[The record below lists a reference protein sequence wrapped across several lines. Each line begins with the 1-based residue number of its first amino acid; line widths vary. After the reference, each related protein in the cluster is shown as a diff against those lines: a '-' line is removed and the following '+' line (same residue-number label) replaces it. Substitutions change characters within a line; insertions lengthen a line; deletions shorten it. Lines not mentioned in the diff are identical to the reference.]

1 VLTNAK
7 YIRLFAIF
15 VHILIGFLA
24 LSEVVAELYSYIV
37 IVIGFVMIF
46 RSANNHEEV
55 TLWTAYLVGSEV
67 FLRMTKGIFF
77 YELNKYSV
85 IVFLILGLAI
95 EKRRHG
101 IPLIYFFYLAL
112 LLLGIVFTDVPFGE
126 SLRRVIAFN
135 LSGPFLLGMAAIYF
149 YKRIITKE
157 QLFRALFYLMLP
169 IFSMIT
175 FMYLRTP
182 DLAEIRFGGVALSET
197 TGGFGPNQVATIIG
211 FAVFVVASFLY
222 VKERLTGFLFA
233 DVLVLIYFAY
243 RGLLTFS
250 RGGMMAAG
258 AALIIFALI
267 MILGGTNKLQ
277 NLFKYTIIMSL
288 IMVGIWLYTSNVT
301 GGMIE
306 NRYTGKNASGVKK
319 EDVTAGRVDIF
330 QAQLAAFYASPLV
343 GVGVG
348 GGKYFKQSGAES
360 NTSHDEIGR
369 LIAEH
374 GLIGI
379 FMLILLFIT
388 PLPNILGQNYYVR
401 AFLISFYLF
410 WFLTI
415 NHSAMRVAF
424 PGWIYGLSLI
434 QLTNTNEEE
443 SLDEDEVNSEETP
456 INV

>member
-1 VLTNAK
+1 M
-7 YIRLFAIF
+7 
-15 VHILIGFLA
+15 IGFLA

-46 RSANNHEEV
+46 RSSNNHEEV

-258 AALIIFALI
+258 AALIIFAVI

-434 QLTNTNEEE
+434 QLTNTNKEE

>member
-1 VLTNAK
+1 MLTNVK

-258 AALIIFALI
+258 AALIIFAVI

-434 QLTNTNEEE
+434 QLTNTNKEE

>member
-1 VLTNAK
+1 VLTNVK

-258 AALIIFALI
+258 AALIIFAVI

-434 QLTNTNEEE
+434 QLTNTNKEE

>member
-1 VLTNAK
+1 MLTNVK

-258 AALIIFALI
+258 AALIIFAVI

-330 QAQLAAFYASPLV
+330 QAQLAAFYANPLV

-434 QLTNTNEEE
+434 QLTNTNKEE